1 MSLPNDKQ
9 TENAP
14 TPAQAIE
21 ELKHALQHFTVRPET
36 PNGRFFLAILAVLE
50 AQNRT
55 LDAMPRS
62 LNEALV
68 LLQAE
73 RRSIELTL
81 QDGVDAAK
89 ALSQINERMV
99 EQRILDVVSRVF
111 QSLEPEI
118 GRRAKLIGD
127 RYQWRSTGLII
138 FWAML
143 LVVIGFVLGR
153 LP

>member
-1 MSLPNDKQ
+1 MSQKNDRQ
-9 TENAP
+9 PDNPP

-21 ELKHALQHFTVRPET
+21 ELKHALQHFTVRPDT
-36 PNGRFFLAILAVLE
+36 ANGRFFLAILAVLE

-55 LDAMPRS
+55 LEAMPRC
-62 LNEALV
+62 LDEALV
-68 LLQAE
+68 LVKAE

-99 EQRILDVVSRVF
+99 EQRVLDVVSKVF
-111 QSLEPEI
+111 QSLKPEI
-118 GRRAKLIGD
+118 GRRAKLIAD
-127 RYQWRSTGLII
+127 RYQWRSTGVII
-138 FWAML
+138 FWGMV
-143 LVVIGFVLGR
+143 LVLIGFVLGR

>member
-1 MSLPNDKQ
+1 
-9 TENAP
+9 
-14 TPAQAIE
+14 
-21 ELKHALQHFTVRPET
+21 
-36 PNGRFFLAILAVLE
+36 
-50 AQNRT
+50 
-55 LDAMPRS
+55 MPRS

-127 RYQWRSTGLII
+127 WYQWRSTGLII